1 MEIRVERSTVGQ
13 IMTQKMTSL
22 SPQNSV
28 MEAVNLFSEC
38 GFRHLPVVDAAG
50 KFVGVLSD
58 RDVLRAMIRTPHSD
72 RTSIESIMVREP
84 VTARAEMPL
93 TDVIDVVIFHRI
105 GCLPILDAAG
115 KLCGIVTTT
124 DLLGAFHDLLHRMQ
138 PVRQRKPPGAA

>member
-1 MEIRVERSTVGQ
+1 
-13 IMTQKMTSL
+13 MTQKVTAL

-28 MEAVNLFSEC
+28 LEAVNVFTEC

-58 RDVLRAMIRTPHSD
+58 RDVLRAMIRKSQSD

-84 VTARAEMPL
+84 VTARPDMPL
-93 TDVIDVVIFHRI
+93 ADAIDVVIFHRI

>member
-1 MEIRVERSTVGQ
+1 MEIRVEQSTVSDV
-13 IMTQKMTSL
+13 MTRKVTSL

-28 MEAVNLFSEC
+28 LEAVNLFTEC

-50 KFVGVLSD
+50 KLAGVLSD
-58 RDVLRAMIRTPHSD
+58 RDVLRAMVRTPHSD
-72 RTSIESIMVREP
+72 RTSIASIMVREP
-84 VTARAEMPL
+84 VTALPDMPL

-138 PVRQRKPPGAA
+138 PARQRKSPGAA